1 MVQDFHS
8 FLLEL
13 VELCSTGMKH
23 HKVLQS
29 VSPGNG
35 CVQSNQPRTRLGISI
50 LVKLFQHAEGKTHGG
65 FICVFYCPNSLV
77 WYKE

>member
-8 FLLEL
+8 FLFEL
-13 VELCSTGMKH
+13 VELCTRMKH

-29 VSPGNG
+29 VPPGNG
-35 CVQSNQPRTRLGISI
+35 CVQSNQPRTRWGIGI
-50 LVKLFQHAEGKTHGG
+50 LDKLFQHAEGKTHGG
-65 FICVFYCPNSLV
+65 GLSVYCPNSLV